1 LDNNIVILIVEA
13 VSLYLLVLWAHSLRH
28 RVGLAPFYALLGGVT
43 AVMSWVTDA
52 GVHVEAGGIT
62 FMVGSTVFYTS
73 ILLGVFVVYVFD
85 GPHSTRIAIITV
97 AGVSIMVPLIAVV
110 LHAQMKISGHA
121 PVGYVPLPSLRI
133 NTASVLATVADLIFL
148 AMAWEFLGK
157 AKLRIRIGIRA
168 FLTLLGVMWL
178 DVLLFATG
186 AFAGTSNY
194 LSIMGGTL
202 LSRLV
207 ISVFAW
213 PFLYV
218 YLNRQNRKMGHVMVN
233 RPVLAILKEVS
244 EVRVELGLA
253 KEEIERRKKVENQ
266 LKTSYH
272 RLNQIIDFLPDP
284 TLVIDHNSKIAAW
297 NKAMEDLS
305 GVAANDMIGKGNHE
319 YSWPF
324 YGELRL
330 ILADLAL
337 NWDERYV
344 EKYVSVKRL
353 PDGVLLSESFHPKLK
368 GGIFLSGTARV
379 LYDGEGRPEGAIES
393 VRDITHVKMAEKALR
408 DSQRRFA
415 QIIEF
420 LPDATMVIDAEGTL
434 IAWNQAMEKLTG
446 IQASAMI
453 GKGDFEYALPF
464 YGKRRPVMLD
474 LVMLE
479 NQEVASEYVC
489 LRKEGNRLVSET
501 YLANFCGRGPTW
513 LWNVAAPLYDDDGR
527 VVGAIEAI
535 RDITD
540 RKQAEQ
546 AMLQSERY
554 KAVVDLASGVAHNFN
569 NVLQIILGN
578 ADLGLLRLKAGDTK
592 HLQRNLNAIIEIC
605 DQGTE
610 TVKRLNRFARFGD
623 LSKDEFP
630 DEVFDL
636 SVALGEAVEL
646 TSPWWRSD
654 ANRRGVPIEMNVNLQ
669 EGCFV
674 KGRKSQMIELSVNL
688 IKNAIEAMPEGGQI
702 GIQTDADEKW
712 ATISVSDTGVGIAQ
726 EKIGN
731 LFNPFYTTNPELGRG
746 LGLSTCIKI
755 VDEHG
760 GEIKVKSNEGDGTVF
775 TVVLPSA
782 TPSPPERKIHDTHI
796 VNPLRVL
803 AIDDM
808 PRILELIEE
817 GLSNLGHIVTTA
829 KSGKEALQ
837 LLDAQPMDVAIC
849 DLGMHGMNGWQ
860 VAKAV
865 KDQSEDRGH
874 KKPLFIL
881 LTGWANQ
888 DLDTARTEECGVDAI
903 VTKPV
908 DFEYLSKVIERL
920 GQTSAP

>member
-1 LDNNIVILIVEA
+1 
-13 VSLYLLVLWAHSLRH
+13 
-28 RVGLAPFYALLGGVT
+28 
-43 AVMSWVTDA
+43 M
-52 GVHVEAGGIT
+52 
-62 FMVGSTVFYTS
+62 
-73 ILLGVFVVYVFD
+73 
-85 GPHSTRIAIITV
+85 
-97 AGVSIMVPLIAVV
+97 
-110 LHAQMKISGHA
+110 
-121 PVGYVPLPSLRI
+121 
-133 NTASVLATVADLIFL
+133 
-148 AMAWEFLGK
+148 
-157 AKLRIRIGIRA
+157 
-168 FLTLLGVMWL
+168 
-178 DVLLFATG
+178 
-186 AFAGTSNY
+186 
-194 LSIMGGTL
+194 
-202 LSRLV
+202 
-207 ISVFAW
+207 
-213 PFLYV
+213 
-218 YLNRQNRKMGHVMVN
+218 
-233 RPVLAILKEVS
+233 
-244 EVRVELGLA
+244 
-253 KEEIERRKKVENQ
+253 
-266 LKTSYH
+266 
-272 RLNQIIDFLPDP
+272 
-284 TLVIDHNSKIAAW
+284 
-297 NKAMEDLS
+297 
-305 GVAANDMIGKGNHE
+305 
-319 YSWPF
+319 
-324 YGELRL
+324 
-330 ILADLAL
+330 
-337 NWDERYV
+337 
-344 EKYVSVKRL
+344 
-353 PDGVLLSESFHPKLK
+353 
-368 GGIFLSGTARV
+368 
-379 LYDGEGRPEGAIES
+379 
-393 VRDITHVKMAEKALR
+393 
-408 DSQRRFA
+408 
-415 QIIEF
+415 
-420 LPDATMVIDAEGTL
+420 
-434 IAWNQAMEKLTG
+434 
-446 IQASAMI
+446 
-453 GKGDFEYALPF
+453 
-464 YGKRRPVMLD
+464 
-474 LVMLE
+474 
-479 NQEVASEYVC
+479 
-489 LRKEGNRLVSET
+489 RKEGNRLVSET

-578 ADLGLLRLKAGDTK
+578 ADLGLLRLKAGDTR
-592 HLQRNLNAIIEIC
+592 HLQKNLNAIIEIC

-646 TSPWWRSD
+646 TKPWWRSD

-726 EKIGN
+726 DKIGN

-775 TVVLPSA
+775 TVILPSA
-782 TPSPPERKIHDTHI
+782 TPSPQERKIYDTRM

-808 PRILELIEE
+808 PRILELIEQ

-829 KSGKEALQ
+829 KSGEEALQ

-849 DLGMHGMNGWQ
+849 DLGMPGMNGWQ